1 MNLFQ
6 IYGILLFSFEARG
19 CIFRINAKS
28 QLLLRPVFGCDLYET
43 KCSPRFTGHKDSDR
57 MFPPSGRKG
66 QVEVRG
72 TVLDMKVGLLG
83 RSGSLLVED

>member
-19 CIFRINAKS
+19 HIFRINAKT
-28 QLLLRPVFGCDLYET
+28 QLLLRPVFGYDLYAT
-43 KCSPRFTGHKDSDR
+43 KCSPGFTRHEDSDR

-66 QVEVRG
+66 QVEVRVTG
-72 TVLDMKVGLLG
+72 LDMKVGLLG
-83 RSGSLLVED
+83 GAGSLLVED